1 MATVS
6 SLTVKIGADTRE
18 LQTAMGRV
26 TSSVKRASAQMARIS
41 VGAIAAA
48 SVASVKLASDFE
60 SSFADV
66 RKTVEATESQFVRM
80 QEEIRGLSKEVPT
93 SVNELNRLA
102 GVAGQLGVGSDNIV
116 EFTKVIAMLGDTTD
130 IAGEQAA
137 LSLSRFMNIMGTAQ
151 SEISRVGSTIVGLG
165 NNFAAME
172 SEIVDIATSMA
183 AFGNQMGLHESQ
195 VLAFSAAIAASG
207 GQTEA
212 ASTAFLKTASTM
224 QQAVIEGN
232 EHLRTF
238 AEVSE
243 VSAQQFSEAFRSD
256 AAGAIQMF
264 LQGLANISDRGE
276 STATVLDQL
285 GLADQRLQRE
295 FGKLIGNLGQLD
307 AALGQAETEWRTNT
321 ALTEEAEKR
330 YDTFASRVKVTINR
344 LKDVGITIGSEVLPP
359 LGKMLDDFDRGIEN
373 TSIFK
378 DEIRGLATVLSE
390 LPGII
395 AGANSKFA
403 NFNKTIQDIQT
414 GGLTFFARKFGD
426 RFREIL
432 GDIGRT
438 NRNAELLR
446 KEFERFF
453 GMSAPTTDI
462 DARLNDIANSA
473 KGASDGAKELSENI
487 DPIKPQIDAIKPIPE
502 IINPAE
508 ADRLRQLREEFESFS
523 NTFAEIRSQDFDF
536 SHRLAPPGSI
546 GAITE
551 EIEALEGQLYT
562 ATETSR
568 IKDLNS
574 QIAEL
579 QDKLREMRGLGVD
592 EDLKKATEAGM
603 FFSRTLADGMEKI
616 LFRARSV
623 QDAIKGII
631 RQLASRALVTG
642 FMKLLGGG
650 IGGGFLGSIFSVNDA
665 MITSR
670 GDVVKFH
677 PDDNIIA
684 AKDFSGMGGG
694 GMNPKELRNA
704 FASALQAHTSRLG
717 PDEVWVLNQR
727 GEQLRGRLG

>member
-1 MATVS
+1 MSTVS
-6 SLTVKIGADTRE
+6 SLTVRIGADTSE

-26 TSSVKRASAQMARIS
+26 SASVRRASAQMARIS

-66 RKTVEATESQFVRM
+66 RKTVEATEFQFVRM
-80 QEEIRGLSKEVPT
+80 QEEIRGLSKEIPT

-116 EFTKVIAMLGDTTD
+116 EFTKVIALLGDTTD

-151 SEISRVGSTIVGLG
+151 SDISRVGSTIVGLG

-183 AFGNQMGLHESQ
+183 AFGNQMGLSESQ

-212 ASTAFLKTASTM
+212 ASTAFQKTASVM
-224 QQAVIEGN
+224 QQAVLEGN
-232 EHLRTF
+232 ENLQTF
-238 AEVSE
+238 ASVAEVS
-243 VSAQQFSEAFRSD
+243 ADKFSEAFRSN

-307 AALGQAETEWRTNT
+307 SALGQAETEWQKNT

-330 YDTFASRVKVTINR
+330 YNTFNSRVRITMNR
-344 LKDVGITIGSEVLPP
+344 LKDLGITIGNEALPP
-359 LGKMLDDFDRGIEN
+359 LTRFLDLVDETSVSLSGGLNDGILAVKNALLGLKTVFIDINVLMADLFVNFDDLVWLLSKFDKYTNPLQGHLQNIGNMFRWIGEQVRETEEEIANFGQDADYNFVNEMLGHFEESTDNATGSARELAFTNQQVLDSYNRLKPAIEN
-373 TSIFK
+373 IPPTAEIF
-378 DEIRGLATVLSE
+378 DPSA
-390 LPGII
+390 P
-395 AGANSKFA
+395 
-403 NFNKTIQDIQT
+403 
-414 GGLTFFARKFGD
+414 
-426 RFREIL
+426 
-432 GDIGRT
+432 
-438 NRNAELLR
+438 
-446 KEFERFF
+446 KEFN
-453 GMSAPTTDI
+453 MS
-462 DARLNDIANSA
+462 LNDIAN
-473 KGASDGAKELSENI
+473 GFGRLDEGAKLKEMKKDL
-487 DPIKPQIDAIKPIPE
+487 
-502 IINPAE
+502 
-508 ADRLRQLREEFESFS
+508 EEGSGAARF
-523 NTFAEIRSQDFDF
+523 F
-536 SHRLAPPGSI
+536 SH
-546 GAITE
+546 
-551 EIEALEGQLYT
+551 
-562 ATETSR
+562 
-568 IKDLNS
+568 
-574 QIAEL
+574 
-579 QDKLREMRGLGVD
+579 
-592 EDLKKATEAGM
+592 
-603 FFSRTLADGMEKI
+603 TLADGLENV
-616 LFRARSV
+616 LFQARSV
-623 QDAIKGII
+623 EDAIKGIV

-642 FMKLLGGG
+642 LMSLFTGGASLGGG
-650 IGGGFLGSIFSVNDA
+650 SFFSNMFSVNDA

-677 PDDNIIA
+677 PDDNILA
-684 AKDFSGMGGG
+684 MKDFSGMGGG
-694 GMNPKELRNA
+694 GMNPTDMRNA
-704 FASALQAHTSRLG
+704 FASALQAHTSKLG